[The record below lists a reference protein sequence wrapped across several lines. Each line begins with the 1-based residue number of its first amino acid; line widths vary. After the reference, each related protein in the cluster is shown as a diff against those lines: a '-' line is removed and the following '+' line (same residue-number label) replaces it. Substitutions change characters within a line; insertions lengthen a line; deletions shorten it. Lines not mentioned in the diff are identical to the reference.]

1 MRCGVATLTARIQCL
16 WTRLHR
22 AQELLRVSLRR
33 AGQHGGV
40 QRVGFGHRVW
50 GWLGWD
56 VVLACQRGSDAR
68 SDDDPGSVHA
78 GSGCTPWGQR
88 RSSSARGGPAARPR
102 FHHSVETGRRRPSR
116 HAAAMLNLNLP
127 AVVPGC
133 RFQLH
138 DVWGASTAACSP
150 GVTFRTW
157 AANAQRRLKEA
168 VLHSDELQH
177 TLHWGTPTVH
187 PMKILNRAG
196 CLDYSTFHPASPGVE
211 GVCWGQEQVGL

>member
-1 MRCGVATLTARIQCL
+1 MRSGVATLTARIQCL

-102 FHHSVETGRRRPSR
+102 FHHSVDRERDIKDIR
-116 HAAAMLNLNLP
+116 
-127 AVVPGC
+127 AVASGC
-133 RFQLH
+133 SFHLH
-138 DVWGASTAACSP
+138 DVWEASTAACSP
-150 GVTFRTW
+150 GLTFRTW
-157 AANAQRRLKEA
+157 AANAQRRLK
-168 VLHSDELQH
+168 
-177 TLHWGTPTVH
+177 
-187 PMKILNRAG
+187 
-196 CLDYSTFHPASPGVE
+196 
-211 GVCWGQEQVGL
+211 